1 MTPPNAEENASTPE
15 PPSPQNPRGLR
26 TVEPAE
32 AETALRTPKRSAHNL
47 PLELSSFV
55 GREKELAE
63 VERLLTDACLLTLTG
78 SGGCGK
84 TRLALAAARGLA
96 GGFADGVWLVELAP
110 LADPSL
116 VSQAVASVLGAR
128 EQSGRPLTET
138 LLDHLRA
145 KKLLLVLDN
154 CEHLIEACAEFTEAL
169 LRSCTDLR
177 VLATSREALGIVGE
191 IAWPIPP
198 LSLPDLRRLPDK
210 ESLSRYE
217 SACLFVERA
226 AAVKP
231 AFALTEQ
238 NAPAVAQVCYRLDG
252 IPLAIE
258 LAAARA
264 KVLSVE
270 QIADRL
276 DDCFRLLAAGGRT
289 AMPRHKTLHATMDW
303 SHELLSEE
311 EQTLF
316 RRLSVFAG
324 GFSIDAV
331 ESVCE
336 GAGIER
342 DEVLGLLSHLVD
354 KSLVLAQEQGGEAR
368 NRLLAT
374 VRQYGREK
382 LALSGEEAE
391 VGRRHARYFLE
402 LAEGAEQALYGPDQM
417 RWLARLETEH
427 DNLRAALSWSLD
439 DSGDAGLGVRLA
451 AALWS
456 FWFTRGYL
464 SEGRRWLEKAISQSG
479 SAATLARVKALNGA
493 GSLATFQDEYEVA
506 KALIEEGLALSREL
520 GDKEG
525 IATSLANL
533 CGVAMLGQRDDIPVV
548 DALEE
553 ARELKPEIKDRR
565 TIGNLLILEGRVA
578 LARGD
583 LDRAVALG
591 EESLAMY
598 RRAMDAYGIVMC
610 LLHIAFVTF
619 ARGEHERTAALL
631 REGLRLSQELEHT
644 VFIQYC
650 VTGLAGV
657 NASRG
662 RPVRAATLWGAAERL
677 SEISGGHI
685 VREGKATIKYER
697 TLTAARSQLDEAAW
711 TAAWSEG
718 RAMGTEQAIEYAL
731 EQEATP
737 EPAAPEPYPAGLST
751 REVEILCLVATG
763 LTNAEVAGQLF
774 LSPRTVDWHLGS
786 IYRKLGFHSRTEA
799 TRFAVEHGLL

>member
-1 MTPPNAEENASTPE
+1 
-15 PPSPQNPRGLR
+15 
-26 TVEPAE
+26 
-32 AETALRTPKRSAHNL
+32 
-47 PLELSSFV
+47 
-55 GREKELAE
+55 
-63 VERLLTDACLLTLTG
+63 
-78 SGGCGK
+78 
-84 TRLALAAARGLA
+84 
-96 GGFADGVWLVELAP
+96 
-110 LADPSL
+110 
-116 VSQAVASVLGAR
+116 
-128 EQSGRPLTET
+128 
-138 LLDHLRA
+138 
-145 KKLLLVLDN
+145 LVLDN
-154 CEHLIEACAEFTEAL
+154 CEHLIESCAALAEVL
-169 LRSCTDLR
+169 LRSCPELR
-177 VLATSREALGIVGE
+177 ILATSREALGIVGE
-191 IAWPIPP
+191 IAWPVPP

-231 AFALTEQ
+231 AFALTGQ

-342 DEVLGLLSHLVD
+342 DQVLGLLSHLVD

-382 LALSGEEAE
+382 LALPGEEAE

-402 LAEGAEQALYGPDQM
+402 LTEGAEQALYGPDQM

-451 AALWS
+451 AALWN

-464 SEGRRWLEKAISQSG
+464 SEGRRWLEKAISQRG

-520 GDKEG
+520 GDKEC

-553 ARELKPEIKDRR
+553 ARDLKPEIKDRR
-565 TIGNLLILEGRVA
+565 TIGNLLILEG
-578 LARGD
+578 GWPSH
-583 LDRAVALG
+583 
-591 EESLAMY
+591 E
-598 RRAMDAYGIVMC
+598 GIW
-610 LLHIAFVTF
+610 I
-619 ARGEHERTAALL
+619 
-631 REGLRLSQELEHT
+631 
-644 VFIQYC
+644 
-650 VTGLAGV
+650 
-657 NASRG
+657 G
-662 RPVRAATLWGAAERL
+662 R
-677 SEISGGHI
+677 
-685 VREGKATIKYER
+685 
-697 TLTAARSQLDEAAW
+697 
-711 TAAWSEG
+711 
-718 RAMGTEQAIEYAL
+718 
-731 EQEATP
+731 
-737 EPAAPEPYPAGLST
+737 
-751 REVEILCLVATG
+751 
-763 LTNAEVAGQLF
+763 
-774 LSPRTVDWHLGS
+774 
-786 IYRKLGFHSRTEA
+786 
-799 TRFAVEHGLL
+799 